1 MSHIFQFAK
10 KNQKLDWDNLDDL
23 DIDKDVIQAKD
34 VNTLNRYLGNI
45 TMSGLT
51 KEDLKI
57 LKDKNLIKVFKLGQL
72 TSEYLAMQVSYVD
85 SACEQI
91 DNRYQ
96 HQYAKTRKLEDSVKE
111 NQKRI
116 NMLKASLTTKKQT
129 LKKYEEIL
137 YKPRLDEQGL
147 AFICQVKNCTK
158 IFASNE
164 FLVSHYK
171 RKHNS
176 FYMKEIRDAEEE

>member
-1 MSHIFQFAK
+1 
-10 KNQKLDWDNLDDL
+10 
-23 DIDKDVIQAKD
+23 
-34 VNTLNRYLGNI
+34 
-45 TMSGLT
+45 
-51 KEDLKI
+51 
-57 LKDKNLIKVFKLGQL
+57 
-72 TSEYLAMQVSYVD
+72 
-85 SACEQI
+85 
-91 DNRYQ
+91 
-96 HQYAKTRKLEDSVKE
+96 
-111 NQKRI
+111 
-116 NMLKASLTTKKQT
+116 MLKASLTTKKQT

-176 FYMKEIRDAEEE
+176 FYMKEIRPAEEEQDKKELKAMTQELVGKSAPLNRVELI